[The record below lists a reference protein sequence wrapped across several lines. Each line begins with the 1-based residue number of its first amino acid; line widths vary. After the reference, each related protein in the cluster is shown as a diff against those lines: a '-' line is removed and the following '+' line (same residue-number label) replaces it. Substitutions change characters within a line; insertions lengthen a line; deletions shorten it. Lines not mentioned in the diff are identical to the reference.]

1 VLAVVAVADV
11 AAGRAVGVMA
21 QRAAR
26 LRPLLLQQRPM
37 LHRIFLPTR
46 MRCLFLRR
54 HPLAAVAAVVV
65 EAVALETLRQQ

>member
-1 VLAVVAVADV
+1 
-11 AAGRAVGVMA
+11 MA

-26 LRPLLLQQRPM
+26 LRLLLLRQRRMP
-37 LHRIFLPTR
+37 HRIFLPTR